1 MGVSLDNRARTE
13 ARQEENAAKL
23 DAIRLYTL
31 TELEPILGVTHRTLQ
46 TYIKDGRLKGV
57 KIGGKWKVSEE
68 VLRRFINGESQDGA
82 GGLFSYRRK
91 SALTHHPQAGGQ
103 VLPERP
109 PERERKDP
117 LQIPAK

>member
-46 TYIKDGRLKGV
+46 AYIKDGRLKGV

-68 VLRRFINGESQDGA
+68 VLRRFINGES
-82 GGLFSYRRK
+82 
-91 SALTHHPQAGGQ
+91 
-103 VLPERP
+103 
-109 PERERKDP
+109 
-117 LQIPAK
+117 